1 MEMSR
6 NISIKKLE
14 NVNLNNMSNSY
25 HEGIYS
31 FSSDISVTNNN
42 FPASGIAGFLFINTD
57 FDDTVCIQRIT
68 TMGRKFYF
76 RTGNKVGS
84 IFVWSDWDRYASIA
98 DIPAKSV
105 KDLEKDFI
113 TKDEFY
119 PKQGDPSLVEGKP
132 DYYYVEKE
140 LDSTLQ
146 SIYKYYGKYTNENLL
161 DMKNILN
168 NTEGIYK
175 DRNKIFAIGY
185 FIRDKDLDENVVITY
200 NTVNSRKA
208 GLLQVFSSIYFQDK
222 DHISEEREDDV
233 GQIHRTFIFHEFE
246 TGDILVART
255 YLDVTRSVTADRYYS
270 DYDYSPNEPSLL
282 VWDRY
287 SYSKVRSYNLN
298 KSALDFLKIRN
309 RQDYSIKLTGM
320 NSITGD
326 YDNTR
331 NEEYLKNLDY
341 SNITPINYTVSWNDD
356 LDANIISN
364 NRPIPYFNN
373 NITDNDFSIITSMSP
388 TGTYF
393 KYPKV
398 GNDFVPSSIYNR
410 HRYDGSNSYMV
421 TPIWNTFNIAYN
433 VQRLTKDRFKSEVV
447 EKVD

>member
-76 RTGNKVGS
+76 RTGNRVGS

-105 KDLEKDFI
+105 QAIEKDFI
-113 TKDEFY
+113 TKEEFY
-119 PKQGDPSLVEGKP
+119 PKQGDPALVEGHP

-146 SIYKYYGKYTNENLL
+146 SVYKYYGKYNNENLL
-161 DMKNILN
+161 DMKSMLN

-175 DRNKIFAIGY
+175 DKDKIFAIGY
-185 FIRDKDLDENVVITY
+185 FIRDKDLQDDVEINF
-200 NTVNSRKA
+200 NSVNSRKA

-222 DHISEEREDDV
+222 DHISKERAGDV

-246 TGDILVART
+246 TGDILVSRT

-270 DYDYSPNEPSLL
+270 NYEDNPNIDSIL

-309 RQDYSIKLTGM
+309 RQDYSIKLTGT
-320 NSITGD
+320 NKITGD

-341 SNITPINYTVSWNDD
+341 DNITPINYTVSWNDD
-356 LDANIISN
+356 LDVNIISN

-373 NITDNDFSIITSMSP
+373 NITDKDFSIITSMSP
-388 TGTYF
+388 TGTF
-393 KYPKV
+393 FRYPKI
-398 GNDFVPSSIYNR
+398 GNDFIYSNTYNR
-410 HRYDGSNSYMV
+410 HRYDSSNSYIV
-421 TPIWNTFNIAYN
+421 TPLWNTFNIAYN
-433 VQRLTKDRFKSEVV
+433 VKRLTKDRFKSEVV